1 MYVHVLYVCAC
12 IFQYAFPPDMSVR
25 FSWRKT
31 HERVFSSSH
40 AKSIFAGGP
49 MYVCV
54 CIACMCMYRLYM
66 SVLYE
71 LILYWPLLQRQAQE
85 SPQRPQSTLRKLDF
99 AHCPLLPRRRSL
111 NRPPPHGLLE
121 NQARSE
127 LVNPVPS
134 PIPGYWGSF
143 VAPCDIQR
151 LPQPPKDPS
160 RPWLAHACMCLY
172 MHVCVCISMYMYVYV
187 CIVCMCVYLTTGD
200 KYFKISR
207 SIRAT
212 FGSVGDTDT
221 CHSADGCSIPRTI

>member
-1 MYVHVLYVCAC
+1 
-12 IFQYAFPPDMSVR
+12 
-25 FSWRKT
+25 
-31 HERVFSSSH
+31 
-40 AKSIFAGGP
+40 

-85 SPQRPQSTLRKLDF
+85 SQQRPQMTVSCGGTRRASLRASQVMGANTFSLHSCNLRQPDF
-99 AHCPLLPRRRSL
+99 AHSPLLPRRRSL

-160 RPWLAHACMCLY
+160 RP
-172 MHVCVCISMYMYVYV
+172 
-187 CIVCMCVYLTTGD
+187 
-200 KYFKISR
+200 
-207 SIRAT
+207 
-212 FGSVGDTDT
+212 
-221 CHSADGCSIPRTI
+221 